1 MYLPFW
7 KVFFF
12 SVWYYITYGENLLMI
27 RLETHCHT
35 RYSKDSLLLHSLLYM
50 KCRLCHIDAIAICE
64 HNNILGALKFK
75 EYCSKRKNKVFVIV
89 GEEIMTSSGEIIGL
103 YLNEEIP
110 AGLSCDETIDR
121 IISQGGVVYVP
132 HPYDEK
138 RSKTVLS
145 EDCISNN
152 SYRIDCI
159 ECYNGRNVDENYGIQ
174 QTRIAD
180 KYGLVKVVGSD
191 AHTLMEIGRNYM
203 EVKSVPLNSSEF
215 RDVIKNCTFHA
226 KPCIKLAHKGTR
238 VVKLIK
244 MIVKGNFNEIYR
256 VINRKI
262 KK

>member
-1 MYLPFW
+1 
-7 KVFFF
+7 
-12 SVWYYITYGENLLMI
+12 MI

-121 IISQGGVVYVP
+121 IINQGGVVYVP

-138 RSKTVLS
+138 ELKQYCVRIVFLVILIVL
-145 EDCISNN
+145 IVL
-152 SYRIDCI
+152 
-159 ECYNGRNVDENYGIQ
+159 NVIMVEMWMKIMVFNKQGL
-174 QTRIAD
+174 QTSMA
-180 KYGLVKVVGSD
+180 
-191 AHTLMEIGRNYM
+191 
-203 EVKSVPLNSSEF
+203 
-215 RDVIKNCTFHA
+215 
-226 KPCIKLAHKGTR
+226 
-238 VVKLIK
+238 
-244 MIVKGNFNEIYR
+244 
-256 VINRKI
+256 
-262 KK
+262 

>member
-7 KVFFF
+7 KVFFLC
-12 SVWYYITYGENLLMI
+12 VWYYITYGENLLMI

-75 EYCSKRKNKVFVIV
+75 EYCSKRKNKVLVIV

-145 EDCISNN
+145 EECIFSN
-152 SYRIDCI
+152 SHRIDCM
-159 ECYNGRNVDENYGIQ
+159 ECYNGRNVDEIMVFN
-174 QTRIAD
+174 
-180 KYGLVKVVGSD
+180 KPGL
-191 AHTLMEIGRNYM
+191 
-203 EVKSVPLNSSEF
+203 
-215 RDVIKNCTFHA
+215 
-226 KPCIKLAHKGTR
+226 
-238 VVKLIK
+238 LISMAWLK
-244 MIVKGNFNEIYR
+244 
-256 VINRKI
+256 
-262 KK
+262 

>member
-1 MYLPFW
+1 
-7 KVFFF
+7 
-12 SVWYYITYGENLLMI
+12 
-27 RLETHCHT
+27 
-35 RYSKDSLLLHSLLYM
+35 M

-64 HNNILGALKFK
+64 HNNIQGALKFK

-89 GEEIMTSSGEIIGL
+89 GEEIMTSSGEVIGL

-121 IISQGGVVYVP
+121 IKSQGGVVYVP

-138 RSKTVLS
+138 RAKTVLS
-145 EDCISNN
+145 EDCIRLN

-159 ECYNGRNVDENYGIQ
+159 ECYNGRNVEEKYSVMQ
-174 QTRIAD
+174 ERIAN
-180 KYGLVKVVGSD
+180 KYGLVKVIGSD

-203 EVKSVPLNSSEF
+203 EVDSIPSNSSEF
-215 RDVIKNCTFHA
+215 KSVIKSCTFHT
-226 KPCIKLAHKGTR
+226 KPCIKFSHKVTKFA
-238 VVKLIK
+238 KLIK
-244 MIVKGNFNEIYR
+244 MILKGNFNEIYR

>member
-1 MYLPFW
+1 
-7 KVFFF
+7 
-12 SVWYYITYGENLLMI
+12 MI
-27 RLETHCHT
+27 RMETHCHT

-50 KCRLCHIDAIAICE
+50 KCRLCPIDAIAICE
-64 HNNILGALKFK
+64 HNNIQGALKFK

-89 GEEIMTSSGEIIGL
+89 GEEIMTSSGEVIGL

-121 IISQGGVVYVP
+121 IKSQGGVVYVP

-138 RSKTVLS
+138 RAKTVLS
-145 EDCISNN
+145 EDCIRLN

-159 ECYNGRNVDENYGIQ
+159 ECYNGRNVEEKYSVMQ
-174 QTRIAD
+174 ERIAN
-180 KYGLVKVVGSD
+180 KYGLVKVIGSD

-203 EVKSVPLNSSEF
+203 EVDSIPSNSSEF
-215 RDVIKNCTFHA
+215 KSVIKSCTFHT
-226 KPCIKLAHKGTR
+226 KPCIKFSHKVTKFA
-238 VVKLIK
+238 KLIK
-244 MIVKGNFNEIYR
+244 MILKGNFNEIYR

>member
-1 MYLPFW
+1 
-7 KVFFF
+7 
-12 SVWYYITYGENLLMI
+12 MI

-75 EYCSKRKNKVFVIV
+75 EYCLKRKNKVFVIV
-89 GEEIMTSSGEIIGL
+89 GEEIMTSSGEVIGL

-121 IISQGGVVYVP
+121 IINQGGVVYVP

-138 RSKTVLS
+138 RAKTVLD
-145 EDCISNN
+145 EDCIRLN
-152 SYRIDCI
+152 SHRIDCI
-159 ECYNGRNVDENYGIQ
+159 ECYNGRNVDENYGVQ
-174 QTRIAD
+174 QTRIAN

-191 AHTLMEIGRNYM
+191 AHTLMEI
-203 EVKSVPLNSSEF
+203 
-215 RDVIKNCTFHA
+215 RDVIKSCTFHT
-226 KPCIKLAHKGTR
+226 KPCIKLAHKVTK
-238 VVKLIK
+238 VAKLMK

>member
-1 MYLPFW
+1 MF
-7 KVFFF
+7 
-12 SVWYYITYGENLLMI
+12 VWYYIAYGEDLLMI

-75 EYCSKRKNKVFVIV
+75 EYCSKRKNRVFVIV
-89 GEEIMTSSGEIIGL
+89 GEEIMTSSGEVIGL

-121 IISQGGVVYVP
+121 IIDQGGVVYVP

-138 RSKTVLS
+138 RSKTVLD
-145 EDCISNN
+145 EDCISKNA
-152 SYRIDCI
+152 YRIDCI
-159 ECYNGRNVDENYGIQ
+159 ECYNGRNISLEYGKM
-174 QTRIAD
+174 QTLIAN

-203 EVKSVPLNSSEF
+203 EVDRVPLNGEEF
-215 RDVIKNCTFHA
+215 KSVIQNCTFHT
-226 KPCIKLAHKGTR
+226 KPCLKMSHKLTK
-238 VVKLIK
+238 VVKLIR
-244 MIVKGNFNEIYR
+244 MIKKGNFHEIYR
-256 VINRKI
+256 VIN
-262 KK
+262 KKLKK

>member
-1 MYLPFW
+1 
-7 KVFFF
+7 
-12 SVWYYITYGENLLMI
+12 MI

-35 RYSKDSLLLHSLLYM
+35 RYSKDSLLLHSLLYL

-64 HNNILGALKFK
+64 HNNIQGALKFK
-75 EYCSKRKNKVFVIV
+75 EYCYKRKNKVFVIV

-103 YLNEEIP
+103 YLNEAIT

-121 IISQGGVVYVP
+121 IMSQGGVVYVP

-145 EDCISNN
+145 EDCICSN

-159 ECYNGRNVDENYGIQ
+159 ECYNGRNVEDYYSVK
-174 QTRIAD
+174 QTSIAD
-180 KYGLVKVVGSD
+180 KYSLVKVVGSD

-203 EVKSVPLNSSEF
+203 EVDSIPSNSSEF
-215 RDVIKNCTFHA
+215 KSVIQSCTFHT
-226 KPCIKLAHKGTR
+226 KPCIKLAHKVTKCA
-238 VVKLIK
+238 KLIK

>member
-1 MYLPFW
+1 M
-7 KVFFF
+7 
-12 SVWYYITYGENLLMI
+12 
-27 RLETHCHT
+27 
-35 RYSKDSLLLHSLLYM
+35 
-50 KCRLCHIDAIAICE
+50 
-64 HNNILGALKFK
+64 
-75 EYCSKRKNKVFVIV
+75 IV
-89 GEEIMTSSGEIIGL
+89 GEEIMTSSGEVIGL

-121 IISQGGVVYVP
+121 IIGQGGVVYVP

-138 RSKTVLS
+138 RSKTVLD
-145 EDCISNN
+145 ENCIFSN
-152 SYRIDCI
+152 SHRIDCI
-159 ECYNGRNVDENYGIQ
+159 ECDNGRNVEDYYSVK
-174 QTRIAD
+174 QTSIAD

-215 RDVIKNCTFHA
+215 RDVIKSCTFHT
-226 KPCIKLAHKGTR
+226 KPCIKLAHKVTR

>member
-1 MYLPFW
+1 
-7 KVFFF
+7 
-12 SVWYYITYGENLLMI
+12 MI

-50 KCRLCHIDAIAICE
+50 KCRLHHIDAIAICE
-64 HNNILGALKFK
+64 HNNIQGALKFK
-75 EYCSKRKNKVFVIV
+75 EYCAKRNNKVFVIV
-89 GEEIMTSSGEIIGL
+89 GEEIMTASGEIIGL

-121 IISQGGVVYVP
+121 IKSQGGVVYVP

-138 RSKTVLS
+138 RAKTVL
-145 EDCISNN
+145 EEACISSN

-159 ECYNGRNVDENYGIQ
+159 ECYNGRNVEEKYSVMQ
-174 QTRIAD
+174 ERIAN
-180 KYGLVKVVGSD
+180 KYGLVKVIGSD
-191 AHTLMEIGRNYM
+191 AHTLMEVGRNYM
-203 EVKSVPLNSSEF
+203 EVDSIPSNSSEF
-215 RDVIKNCTFHA
+215 KSVIKGCTFHT
-226 KPCIKLAHKGTR
+226 KPCIKLAHKVTKCA
-238 VVKLIK
+238 KLIK

>member
-1 MYLPFW
+1 M
-7 KVFFF
+7 
-12 SVWYYITYGENLLMI
+12 
-27 RLETHCHT
+27 
-35 RYSKDSLLLHSLLYM
+35 
-50 KCRLCHIDAIAICE
+50 
-64 HNNILGALKFK
+64 
-75 EYCSKRKNKVFVIV
+75 IV
-89 GEEIMTSSGEIIGL
+89 GEEIMTSSGEVIGL

-138 RSKTVLS
+138 RYKTVLC
-145 EDCISNN
+145 EDCISSN
-152 SYRIDCI
+152 SHRIDCM

-174 QTRIAD
+174 QTRIAN
-180 KYGLVKVVGSD
+180 KYGLIKVVGSD

-215 RDVIKNCTFHA
+215 RDVIKSCNFHT
-226 KPCIKLAHKGTR
+226 KPCIKLAHKVTKCA
-238 VVKLIK
+238 KLIK
-244 MIVKGNFNEIYR
+244 MIVKGNFNEIHR